1 MQAMPQLIEMGDFEK
16 TIYSESEQKQLG
28 SENKNPPGLMME
40 VNFALGA
47 VHKPRGQNFGQF

>member
-40 VNFALGA
+40 VNFALDA
-47 VHKPRGQNFGQF
+47 HLE